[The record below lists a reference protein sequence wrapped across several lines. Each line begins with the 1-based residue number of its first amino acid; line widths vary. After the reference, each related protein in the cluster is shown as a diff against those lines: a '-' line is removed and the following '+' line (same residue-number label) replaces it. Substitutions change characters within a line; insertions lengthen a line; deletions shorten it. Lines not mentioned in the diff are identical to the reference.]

1 MVTNPQQSLQD
12 SNNMGTEGKSGP
24 KLINM
29 LNKAEKQYVCY
40 LKQET
45 KAAWGFSEETGRG
58 MTMWPGDWHAL
69 RRLQGTPSEH

>member
-45 KAAWGFSEETGRG
+45 
-58 MTMWPGDWHAL
+58 
-69 RRLQGTPSEH
+69 